1 MSSTSRPQGEDT
13 PWAESPE
20 QDWDNLL
27 PAVSQEAATDAP
39 EARRSSEKQVAPE
52 QQRPSEQQGAAAVR
66 RSAGSTGSEDH
77 RGNGPLEPGGHDD
90 TTRQG
95 RAQTQRG
102 TEPRTRT
109 ARDAAIEDKPRALGL
124 RRALMTIAVPL
135 ATLMLGVRAI
145 ATPAF
150 LWFEYH
156 RPGFPKDS
164 FGFSTDDRMT
174 YGSYGLEYVLNAAP
188 SRYLGDLTTSDG
200 QSIFTPAEVSHMTD
214 VKHVML
220 WAMVGV
226 VLFCLV
232 ALVGMKGLRRRAP
245 GAIRKSIFWGAWL
258 TLAVLVVLGIF
269 GALGWQALF
278 TGFHEV
284 FFSGG
289 NWAFRESD
297 SLIRLFPE
305 QFWVDAAVGI
315 AIFGVVVSAVLL
327 ISTWPTAYRR
337 QRALKSVHDRQEIR
351 DRLSH

>member
-20 QDWDNLL
+20 QDWDDLL
-27 PAVSQEAATDAP
+27 PAVSQEAATNAP
-39 EARRSSEKQVAPE
+39 EARRSSDERKA
-52 QQRPSEQQGAAAVR
+52 SEEQGAAGIR
-66 RSAGSTGSEDH
+66 RDAAAAGREGH
-77 RGNGPLEPGGHDD
+77 RGNGLLEPAGHGH
-90 TTRQG
+90 TTRQDK
-95 RAQTQRG
+95 AQAQRG
-102 TEPRTRT
+102 TEGQRGTEARAT
-109 ARDAAIEDKPRALGL
+109 AARDAAIEDRPRALGL
-124 RRALMTIAVPL
+124 RRALITIAVPL

-150 LWFEYH
+150 LWLEYH
-156 RPGFPKDS
+156 RPGFPKDP

-174 YGSYGLEYVLNAAP
+174 YGSYGLEYVLNTAP
-188 SRYLGDLTTSDG
+188 SRYLGDLTTPDG

-220 WAMVGV
+220 WALVGV

-258 TLAVLVVLGIF
+258 TLVVLVVLGIF

-337 QRALKSVHDRQEIR
+337 QRALKAARDRQEIR
-351 DRLSH
+351 DRLSR

>member
-1 MSSTSRPQGEDT
+1 MSSTPRPQGEDT

-27 PAVSQEAATDAP
+27 PAVSQEAATNAP
-39 EARRSSEKQVAPE
+39 EA
-52 QQRPSEQQGAAAVR
+52 QRPSEEQLPAEEQGAAG
-66 RSAGSTGSEDH
+66 AGRNAAAAGSEDH
-77 RGNGPLEPGGHDD
+77 RGGNGPLEPGSHGD
-90 TTRQG
+90 TTRKG
-95 RAQTQRG
+95 KAEAQRRS
-102 TEPRTRT
+102 EARTT
-109 ARDAAIEDKPRALGL
+109 AARDAAIEDRPRALGL

-135 ATLMLGVRAI
+135 AALMLGVRAI

-174 YGSYGLEYVLNAAP
+174 YGSYGLEYVLNTAP
-188 SRYLGDLTTSDG
+188 SRYLGDLTTPDG

-226 VLFCLV
+226 ALFCFV
-232 ALVGMKGLRRRAP
+232 ALAGMKGLRRRAP

-258 TLAVLVVLGIF
+258 TLVVLVVLGIF

-305 QFWVDAAVGI
+305 RFWVDAAVGI
-315 AIFGVVVSAVLL
+315 AIIGVVISAVLL

-337 QRALKSVHDRQEIR
+337 QRALKAAHDRQEIR
-351 DRLSH
+351 DRLSR